1 MLIRYLWKKL
11 NILLQNAAICIALS
25 IASIITINGK
35 LEDLLDTPDVFA
47 DFTSLGDTMKNINNA
62 IAVNVFFAWIKL
74 FKYISFNKTM
84 TQLSST
90 LARVSASQL
99 YDFDEK
105 SQIYR
110 RKRKSMYFLELFFF
124 SVCWWRHGLWCNVL
138 HCVFC
143 FRTIRLPTL
152 WNSGKHWT
160 QCISNCFFLTT

>member
-1 MLIRYLWKKL
+1 MYIF
-11 NILLQNAAICIALS
+11 LQNAAICIALS

-90 LARVSASQL
+90 LARVSNSQL
-99 YDFDEK
+99 CMTLTK
-105 SQIYR
+105 NRIYIGGNGNECILLNR
-110 RKRKSMYFLELFFF
+110 FFF
-124 SVCWWRHGLWCNVL
+124 SVLVTSWDLV
-138 HCVFC
+138 
-143 FRTIRLPTL
+143 
-152 WNSGKHWT
+152 
-160 QCISNCFFLTT
+160 

>member
-1 MLIRYLWKKL
+1 MKKL

-124 SVCWWRHGLWCNVL
+124 QCAGDVMGFGVMFFIVFFAFAQLGYLLFGTQVNIEHSVFPI
-138 HCVFC
+138 VF
-143 FRTIRLPTL
+143 FSPH
-152 WNSGKHWT
+152 K
-160 QCISNCFFLTT
+160 